1 MIFCQAREEG
11 SQWEKKSDKFG
22 IKLAQSDMKRKQSE
36 EDERI
41 SLIRIGGKF

>member
-1 MIFCQAREEG
+1 MIFVKPVKKAPN
-11 SQWEKKSDKFG
+11 EKKSDKFG
-22 IKLAQSDMKRKQSE
+22 IKLAQCEMKRKQPE